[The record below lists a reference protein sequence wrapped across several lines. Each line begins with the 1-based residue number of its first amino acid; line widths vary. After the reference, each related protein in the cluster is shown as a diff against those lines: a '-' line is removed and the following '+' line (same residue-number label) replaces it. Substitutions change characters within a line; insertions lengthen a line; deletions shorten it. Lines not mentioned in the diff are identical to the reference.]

1 MRLSSLPRFPL
12 AHLPTPLE
20 PAPNLSQAIGGPS
33 ILVKRDDLTGL
44 ALGGN
49 KTRKLEY
56 LVADARQ
63 HGATVLITAGS
74 TDSNH
79 CRQTA
84 AAARVAGMRCVLV
97 LNEAQPNPEEQGNYL
112 LDRLLGADVRFVE
125 SEDQRP
131 AMMERVASELK
142 QQGET
147 PYIIPGGGSNAIG
160 ASAYVAAVYEI
171 VEQLIQMGQT
181 ATRLYVTS
189 SSSAGTHAGLALG
202 KKLANAPFDVIG
214 ISVEDIAA
222 GIKSIVEPLANQTA
236 TYLETDVRI
245 SADELIVD
253 DRFVG
258 PGYAI
263 PTPECLA
270 AIVLAARTEGLLLD
284 PVYTGKTLAALIA
297 HARSGE
303 IGKDETVIFLHSGGT
318 PTLFAQ
324 AEVIAEQTRAQR

>member
-1 MRLSSLPRFPL
+1 MRLASLPRFPL

-20 PAPNLSQAIGGPS
+20 PAPNLSAALGGPT

-56 LVADARQ
+56 LVADALAQR
-63 HGATVLITAGS
+63 ATVLITAGS

-84 AAARVAGMRCVLV
+84 AAARVAGIRCILV
-97 LNEAQPNPEEQGNYL
+97 MNKAQPNPEEQGNYL
-112 LDRLLGADVRFVE
+112 LDLLLGAEVRFAE
-125 SEDQRP
+125 SEAARP
-131 AMMERVASELK
+131 ALMEQVAGEL
-142 QQGET
+142 QAQGET
-147 PYIIPGGGSNAIG
+147 PYIIPGGGSNAVG

-171 VEQLIQMGQT
+171 VEQLIQIGQT

-202 KKLANAPFDVIG
+202 KKLASAPFEVYG
-214 ISVEDIAA
+214 ISVEDDSDTT
-222 GIKSIVEPLANQTA
+222 KRIVAPLANETA
-236 TYLETDVRI
+236 SYLETEVRI
-245 SADELIVD
+245 STDELIVD
-253 DRFVG
+253 DGFVG

-263 PTPECLA
+263 PTPECLD

-303 IGKDETVIFLHSGGT
+303 IGPDETVIFLHTGGT
-318 PTLFAQ
+318 PTIFSQ
-324 AEVIAEQTRAQR
+324 AKMIAEQAHR